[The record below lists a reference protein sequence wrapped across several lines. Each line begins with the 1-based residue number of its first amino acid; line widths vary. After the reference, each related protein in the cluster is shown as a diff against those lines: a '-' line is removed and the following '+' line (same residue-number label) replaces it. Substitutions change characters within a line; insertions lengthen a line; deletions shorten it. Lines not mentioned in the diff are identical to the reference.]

1 MVLDHETWI
10 LDLEKA
16 NREDNPVW
24 TKMYSA
30 KETYG
35 MTSLLPS
42 EWDLIYQKLVSDD
55 ETLQLYHR

>member
-10 LDLEKA
+10 LDLERA
-16 NREDNPVW
+16 NMEDNPVW
-24 TKMYSA
+24 SKMYSA

-42 EWDLIYQKLVSDD
+42 EWDAVYRRLVED
-55 ETLQLYHR
+55 EEALQMYHR